1 MRLPLFILFV
11 LMYSH
16 SAICASSQ
24 RLEQRTKTDS
34 IGRSSVSTTV
44 LVPKDVKVEDYFEF
58 LDSLVIKYDSLV
70 NYKLTEHILVRLNPS
85 IIDTLANT
93 DYYKMIK
100 KDSFVYDQKKLMVLK
115 KGQSLK
121 IPDSTEASSLLNS
134 FKNTVID
141 INIPEFKLRI
151 YQDST
156 LLYLFPIRVG
166 QNQSKYLAM
175 GDRITN
181 LRTIHGLG
189 EIVRHVRNPAYYNPS
204 DGKRFYLTKR
214 DDERITL
221 MPLIPWI
228 ETEINGIRNGQM
240 IHPTTNPITLGKAYS
255 NGCIGTKEG
264 DAWFIYYYAPVGTK
278 VHIRYDTKT
287 IDEKGN
293 EILLDDVYGYFK

>member
-1 MRLPLFILFV
+1 MRLLFLILFV
-11 LMYSH
+11 LWYSH
-16 SAICASSQ
+16 SALGASSQ
-24 RLEQRTKTDS
+24 RLKQKIQTDS
-34 IGRSSVSTTV
+34 IEKQFVSKII
-44 LVPKDVKVEDYFEF
+44 LVPKDVKVENYFEF

-70 NYKLTEHILVRLNPS
+70 SYKLTEHILVRLNPW
-85 IIDTLANT
+85 IIDTLTNT
-93 DYYKMIK
+93 DYYKMVK
-100 KDSFVYDQKKLMVLK
+100 KDSFVYDQKKLTVLK
-115 KGQSLK
+115 KGQSLW
-121 IPDSTEASSLLNS
+121 IPDSTTTSLLLNS
-134 FKNTVID
+134 FKNTWID

-166 QNQSKYLAM
+166 QNRSKYLAM

-181 LRTIHGLG
+181 LRTIHGPG
-189 EIVRHVRNPAYYNPS
+189 EIVRHIRNPAYYNPS

-240 IHPTTNPITLGKAYS
+240 IHPTTNPISLGKAYS

-264 DAWFIYYYAPVGTK
+264 DAWIIYYYAPLGTK
-278 VHIRYDTKT
+278 VQIRYDIKT

-293 EILLDDVYGYFK
+293 KLLLNDVYGYFQ